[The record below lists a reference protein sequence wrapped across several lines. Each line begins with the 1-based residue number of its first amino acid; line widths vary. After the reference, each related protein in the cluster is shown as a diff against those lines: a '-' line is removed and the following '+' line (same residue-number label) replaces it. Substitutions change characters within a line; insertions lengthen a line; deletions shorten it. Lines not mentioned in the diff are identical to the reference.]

1 MHRLTVL
8 FIAISL
14 HLASNVAFSQSDT
27 PCGAPLLTLGSS
39 CTYVTHDASG
49 DTKGTAGGTPSCGLY
64 GSTLAE
70 EDTWYAFV
78 APAGGSV
85 NISSTAITGSVYSYA
100 SAAVYSGPCASL
112 TEITCFNGWG
122 ASVFPSFSLTGLTPG
137 QTYYVR
143 FWGLWPS
150 AASPKTHGFC
160 AYAPP
165 SPPSNDE
172 CSNATS
178 AVVDTTGYCIMST
191 PGTIDG
197 ATQSSESYYCGFAGG
212 GSANDDVWFSF
223 VATANTHYFFLEN
236 IVGSTSNLS
245 FSVHAGTFCNTTGVN
260 ALACNQDFVVG
271 LTVGA
276 TYFVRV
282 WSNSSSAQNSTF
294 DLCITTAPDEPS
306 CATNPV
312 AGNTACS
319 ATAICNLNGYCG
331 TTSATYS
338 ADSWAELFTAA
349 ASCFPDIDNNSFLEL
364 TAIATEISFWVWV
377 DNCDLP
383 NGIQIMVFS
392 ANACGSGP
400 IVVHECYSPGNIPL
414 AATLIKAD
422 GLTIGD
428 QYYIMID
435 GNAGAVC
442 DYKIAAHE
450 GIELPVTIS
459 ATPSAG
465 PICLGSS
472 IDLYAAG
479 GAAGS
484 YTWSPTTNL
493 NSSTNDTVTSTPTVA
508 GSYTYTAT
516 SMSVSALCP
525 ATANDFTFTVD
536 PCILP
541 VELLQFDA
549 IYQSNEVLLNWAT
562 ASEINNDYF
571 TVERSTDGVAWEEL
585 STIDGAGNSSS
596 YLSYTTC
603 DKFPHTGVSYYR
615 LSHTDLEGRIE
626 FSEVRSVEVNRW
638 EKQAVTIYPNPATG
652 EINIIGSA
660 DEIAQI
666 TIYDMLG
673 QDLTYVTRQTAN
685 MQSRAVIDLS
695 RLPAGVYWVKTK
707 SRTYK
712 LYRE

>member
-14 HLASNVAFSQSDT
+14 NLTSNVVFSQSDT
-27 PCGAPLLTLGSS
+27 PCGAPLLTLASS
-39 CTYVTHDASG
+39 CTYVTHDATTG
-49 DTKGTAGGTPSCGLY
+49 TKGTAGGTPSCGLY

-112 TEITCFNGWG
+112 TEINCFNGWG
-122 ASVFPSFSLTGLTPG
+122 ASVFPSFILAGLTPG

-178 AVVDTTGYCIMST
+178 AVVDTTGYCMVST

-197 ATQSSESYYCGFAGG
+197 ATQSSESNYCGFAGG
-212 GSANDDVWFSF
+212 TADDDVWFSF
-223 VATANTHYFFLEN
+223 VATTTIHYFYLEN
-236 IVGSTSNLS
+236 IVGSTTALS
-245 FSVHAGTFCNTTGVN
+245 YSVHTSTFCNTTGVIP
-260 ALACNQDFVVG
+260 LACTQDFVTG

-276 TYFVRV
+276 TYYLRV
-282 WSNSSSAQNSTF
+282 WSTSSAPENSTF
-294 DLCITTAPDEPS
+294 DLCITTPPEEPS

-331 TTSATYS
+331 TTSSTYT
-338 ADSWAELFTAA
+338 ADSWTELFNAA
-349 ASCFPDIDNNSFLEL
+349 AACFPDIDNNSFLEL

-377 DNCDLP
+377 DNCNLSG
-383 NGIQIMVFS
+383 GIQIMIFS

-400 IVVHECYSPGNIPL
+400 IVVHECYSPANIPV

-422 GLTIGD
+422 GLTIGN

-435 GNAGAVC
+435 GNGGAVC

-450 GIELPVTIS
+450 GIEMPVSIS
-459 ATPSAG
+459 STPSAAT
-465 PICLGSS
+465 ICLGSS

-493 NSSTNDTVTSTPTVA
+493 NSSTSDTVTSTPIVA

-541 VELLQFDA
+541 VELLSFDA

-571 TVERSTDGVAWEEL
+571 TVERSIDGRSWEAL
-585 STIDGAGNSSS
+585 TTIDGAGNSSS
-596 YLSYTTC
+596 LVTYTAT
-603 DKFPHTGVSYYR
+603 DQSPRTGVSYYR
-615 LSHTDLEGRIE
+615 LSQTDYEGQVAY
-626 FSEVRSVEVNRW
+626 SEVRSVEVNNLDRH
-638 EKQAVTIYPNPATG
+638 ELTIYPNPATG
-652 EINIIGSA
+652 EISIVGNK
-660 DEIAQI
+660 DELAHI
-666 TIYDMLG
+666 TIHDMLG
-673 QDLTYVTRQTAN
+673 QDLTYLTRQTVN
-685 MQSRAVIDLS
+685 LESRVVIDLS
-695 RLPAGVYWVKTK
+695 RLPAGVYWVKTQDAV
-707 SRTYK
+707 YK
-712 LYRE
+712 LYKG